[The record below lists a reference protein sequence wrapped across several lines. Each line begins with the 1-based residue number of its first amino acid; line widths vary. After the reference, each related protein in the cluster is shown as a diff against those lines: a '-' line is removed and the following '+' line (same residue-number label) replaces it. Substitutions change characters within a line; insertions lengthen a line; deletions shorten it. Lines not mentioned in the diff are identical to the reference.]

1 VQEEEYQLELYR
13 STVGVGGAP
22 EKAESPPPEPQ
33 LSLRIAFDDK
43 GTASA
48 TQMKPVTRRPLT
60 SPRDAAAQARVRR
73 GRRDAQAAQ
82 DREKRRRE
90 VRGQVKAKRATSNEQ
105 ALEYVAR
112 MRTTH
117 SLPPRTVATFV
128 ELLRAYKRKTFPARD
143 VAERVAELLR
153 GYPDLIRDFEHF
165 LPPRDA
171 VRDLLRSAA
180 ARDRGPAEGPDSEFT
195 RTWRDRAA
203 GRAPD
208 LALLAGLDT
217 VDEAAPADA
226 AGDAAAAAVAA
237 DARAAAGNVC
247 PALDLPKR
255 HRSDAVHATWSAAR
269 VVLPSRGR
277 RRRPLHS
284 VADAPIVGA
293 TMTHRPPSQARGLG
307 RL

>member
-1 VQEEEYQLELYR
+1 M
-13 STVGVGGAP
+13 GVGGAP
-22 EKAESPPPEPQ
+22 KKAESSPPEPQ

-48 TQMKPVTRRPLT
+48 TQMKPVMRRPLT

-90 VRGQVKAKRATSNEQ
+90 VRGQVKVKRATSNEQ

-171 VRDLLRSAA
+171 ARDLLRSAA
-180 ARDRGPAEGPDSEFT
+180 ARDRGPVEEPDSEFT
-195 RTWRDRAA
+195 RTWSDRAA

-208 LALLAGLDT
+208 LELLAGLDA

-237 DARAAAGNVC
+237 DARAAAGSSY

-269 VVLPSRGR
+269 VVLLSRGR
-277 RRRPLHS
+277 R
-284 VADAPIVGA
+284 
-293 TMTHRPPSQARGLG
+293 
-307 RL
+307 